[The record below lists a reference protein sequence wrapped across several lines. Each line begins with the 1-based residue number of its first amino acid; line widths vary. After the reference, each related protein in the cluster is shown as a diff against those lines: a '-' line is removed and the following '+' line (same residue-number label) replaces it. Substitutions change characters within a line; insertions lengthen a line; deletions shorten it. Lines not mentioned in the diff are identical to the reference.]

1 MGKGHPSRGALLWLV
16 GLSHCGSRILRIVL
30 CDCPARKRLRKS
42 LNLTGEDVSL
52 LEFLSKY

>member
-1 MGKGHPSRGALLWLV
+1 MGKGHPSRGALAGFV
-16 GLSHCGSRILRIVL
+16 GLSHRGNRIAQFAVCG
-30 CDCPARKRLRKS
+30 CPARKS